1 MSRTP
6 TDWQRQTRTLQ
17 RARQVLYGA
26 MSTLEEYEPF
36 HFDWCDDEG
45 IVLEAEAAIIVAVQH
60 VNTLVGMNSMED
72 TV

>member
-6 TDWQRQTRTLQ
+6 ADWQRQTRTLQ

-36 HFDWCDDEG
+36 RFDWCDDEG

-60 VNTLVGMNSMED
+60 VNTLIGMNSMED